1 MNAAHAGRAL
11 LLAALNV
18 AAAAQGKTLLASDFT
33 FGEVAASTNPNREVQ
48 VELTAAPES
57 LFSGEQTVFFDR
69 LDLQGIFTAAG
80 INDVTV
86 IRGATTVGE
95 LVTGLNDRFGL
106 GFNAEDFDL
115 TAAIGEEDTEVVL
128 SALPTSFAF
137 KGELLV
143 TLAVAKTPLADAVVN
158 PELGG
163 LEVTP
168 VDSEAQG

>member
-48 VELTAAPES
+48 VALTAAPES

-69 LDLQGIFTAAG
+69 LDVQGIFTTAG
-80 INDVTV
+80 INDVT
-86 IRGATTVGE
+86 ILKGATTVGE
-95 LVTGLNDRFGL
+95 VVDAINTRFGL
-106 GFNAEDFDL
+106 GFTAEDFDL
-115 TAAIGEEDTEVVL
+115 TAPLAEDDTEVVL
-128 SALPTSFAF
+128 IALPGSFAF
-137 KGELLV
+137 KGEMLV
-143 TLAVAKTPLADAVVN
+143 TLAVAKTPLAEAVVN